1 MGTVITTITA
11 NDVDTNPTLTYD
23 FADGGNPDRM
33 FSIDRFSGKI
43 TLAQPLDH
51 ERQQQYTLRVQAS
64 DMAHITET
72 SITVN
77 VLDENDNAP
86 VFSVQNYHASL
97 PGKSR
102 CWTIIIHSFLFIY
115 HATHSREF
123 DLRFR
128 RIDRTRLRRTE
139 HQRHRR
145 RQGRK
150 RPCSLQSGHLAD

>member
-1 MGTVITTITA
+1 MILGSEVGTVITTITA

-86 VFSVQNYHASL
+86 VFSVQSYHASL
-97 PGKSR
+97 PG
-102 CWTIIIHSFLFIY
+102 
-115 HATHSREF
+115 E
-123 DLRFR
+123 
-128 RIDRTRLRRTE
+128 
-139 HQRHRR
+139 
-145 RQGRK
+145 
-150 RPCSLQSGHLAD
+150 SLWK

>member
-1 MGTVITTITA
+1 MIINHWFIGLLFIGSEVGTVITTITA

-23 FADGGNPDRM
+23 FADGGNPNRM

-43 TLAQPLDH
+43 TLAHPLDH

-86 VFSVQNYHASL
+86 VFVLQSYHAAL
-97 PGKSR
+97 PGN
-102 CWTIIIHSFLFIY
+102 FLC
-115 HATHSREF
+115 
-123 DLRFR
+123 
-128 RIDRTRLRRTE
+128 
-139 HQRHRR
+139 QV
-145 RQGRK
+145 
-150 RPCSLQSGHLAD
+150 